1 MDKQF
6 VIPILLGISL
16 STVSCVSLS
25 MLLYSMFRKD
35 DETKDD
41 SDEQTILSSS
51 ITAHYEV
58 PKELI
63 SAIIGIDGVIKRAIE
78 IESGTHI
85 HFDKKDGSPDYICI
99 VKGNEADGIRL
110 AELLI
115 KNTLEIQPII
125 HAYELIELNR
135 VCKKIGLLNK
145 FRNKDIVQQIQKSSG
160 ATIILDYAAYKIEGR
175 WRSKIKITGNLN
187 QIGYAINQLED
198 KFYEVKYQAHMKH
211 KREANIRML
220 TSSVNKNIENEIEDK
235 IEDKIEGKIDDETND
250 ETDDETYNVLY
261 DELNDKRKNKIDDLE
276 NKIRVQIDDEI
287 DNAIDDD
294 FLQETGISKIT
305 SSSVPYKVWE
315 EFIEK
320 SGKTIEQ
327 IKKDFRDVEIIIKE
341 DPISPDNNKVVIKGY
356 LVPVEKIFMQI
367 IHKMKGLEKEEIF
380 NSNIQNITDNLKGD
394 LRLFLIYKPS
404 VPHKVW
410 EKFIEKSGKT
420 IEQLKQ
426 DFGDVEIIIE
436 EDPISLD
443 NNKVTLQGYLT
454 AVTEAMRQIRDKVKG
469 LDQKKSDQVISKVFL
484 QIDQKRI
491 EVFVSAV
498 ETPHKFWIQKIGP
511 GNAAL
516 NNLVSEMTKYY
527 NEAENRVLHKKKI
540 KLYQIVAAKFS
551 HDNKWY
557 RAQVL
562 SLGNFDCKVFY
573 VDYGNVETIPINDVL
588 ELRTDMLCL
597 ELQAIECS
605 LANIEPRENEWT
617 AEAWLKFADLTHV
630 RQEKPLIARI
640 EQYIYPRSKLP
651 DSDNTKSY
659 YFCRSVPLL
668 ELYEK
673 TDDKIINIRKT
684 LIHLELAKKK
694 KVLNHTNLL

>member
-341 DPISPDNNKVVIKGY
+341 DPISPDNNKV
-356 LVPVEKIFMQI
+356 
-367 IHKMKGLEKEEIF
+367 
-380 NSNIQNITDNLKGD
+380 
-394 LRLFLIYKPS
+394 
-404 VPHKVW
+404 
-410 EKFIEKSGKT
+410 
-420 IEQLKQ
+420 
-426 DFGDVEIIIE
+426 
-436 EDPISLD
+436 
-443 NNKVTLQGYLT
+443 TLQGYLT